1 MLCDNFFSEE
11 YEITAPLQYILC
23 CLLNLPRIKM
33 TIFDQDLGLVAKG
46 LDLSVVN
53 LDISLHSLVF
63 LEEELDTGQVM
74 AQIFKGHQC
83 FNFIHPNLV
92 KYW

>member
-1 MLCDNFFSEE
+1 MLCDNFFRKNMKV
-11 YEITAPLQYILC
+11 TAPLQYILC

-46 LDLSVVN
+46 LNLSIVN

-63 LEEELDTGQVM
+63 LEEELDTRQVM
-74 AQIFKGHQC
+74 AQIFKGH
-83 FNFIHPNLV
+83 
-92 KYW
+92 